1 MASST
6 SGKRDSDGG
15 GVPDGVE
22 VLEHQTD
29 PTFAD
34 DDGRGELEE
43 GAVVRAWD
51 AMAQI
56 N

>member
-1 MASST
+1 M
-6 SGKRDSDGG
+6 
-15 GVPDGVE
+15 PDGVE

-43 GAVVRAWD
+43 GALVRAWAAMDKSIGGDLFYSSALVAD
-51 AMAQI
+51 A
-56 N
+56 